1 MRLFLFE
8 SLFNRMA
15 IYLLPTSAKLLLGLF
30 WLEKGHYTLF
40 LTKEFFFL
48 SFPVPS
54 EHSHNSV
61 RKVKTENFKANACI
75 FLLKKKVCGWF
86 PAAHEF
92 VQRL

>member
-1 MRLFLFE
+1 MWLFLSE

-40 LTKEFFFL
+40 LTRVFL

-54 EHSHNSV
+54 EHGHNSV
-61 RKVKTENFKANACI
+61 RKVKLRISVQMLAI
-75 FLLKKKVCGWF
+75 FAEKKEKKVCGWF
-86 PAAHEF
+86 PAAHGF